1 MTKPTN
7 SEDAAAE
14 ENTHVISASEM
25 KHLSGL
31 DFLTAIATGE
41 FPQPP
46 IGKLMD
52 FRLAKVEAG
61 SVVFEGSPGP
71 KHYNPIGSVHG
82 GYAATVLDSVMGCSV
97 HSTLPAGTGYTTLEL
112 KVNFV
117 RAITRETGKIRAEG
131 KVIHRGSR
139 IATSEGRLLGAD
151 GKLYAHGTT
160 TCLVFPM

>member
-1 MTKPTN
+1 MTIATDN
-7 SEDAAAE
+7 ENAAQDGDVS
-14 ENTHVISASEM
+14 VITASEM

-31 DFLTAIATGE
+31 DFLSAIAAGD

-52 FRLAKVEAG
+52 FRLAKVKSG
-61 SVVFEGSPGP
+61 DVVFEGSPGP
-71 KHYNPIGSVHG
+71 KHYNPIGTVHG
-82 GYAATVLDSVMGCSV
+82 GYAATVLDSVMACAI

-117 RAITRETGKIRAEG
+117 RAITRETGKVRAEG
-131 KVIHRGSR
+131 SVIHRGSR
-139 IATSEGRLLGAD
+139 IATSEGRLLDAN

-160 TCLVFPM
+160 TCMIFPM

>member
-1 MTKPTN
+1 MSTATN
-7 SEDAAAE
+7 SE
-14 ENTHVISASEM
+14 NTARDSDIEVISASEM

-31 DFLTAIATGE
+31 DFLTAIASGK

-52 FRLAKVEAG
+52 FRLIEVDSGKVA
-61 SVVFEGSPGP
+61 FEGSPGP
-71 KHYNPIGSVHG
+71 KHYNPIGSIHG
-82 GYAATVLDSVMGCSV
+82 GYAATVLDSVMGCAV

-117 RAITRETGKIRAEG
+117 KAMTHETGKVRAEG
-131 KVIHRGSR
+131 RIIHRGSR
-139 IATSEGRLLGAD
+139 IATSEGRLLDAD

-160 TCLVFPM
+160 TCMIFPM